1 MHQIR
6 FQCPSTICICCCDA
20 VTREE
25 DLICPHHGLI
35 HEKSNYII
43 DDAHQISSCSFRREC
58 NVNHN
63 LKSYMQS
70 SPPVLT
76 PPPPPPPCV
85 TCTKNTVLQSVKKS
99 KDEQTVYPVIAG
111 MAIGNPQYRC
121 TQNEALA
128 VASKCP
134 GLESIKP
141 VLERIYGNSRIGSRY
156 FAVPDFT
163 PARAAKGDPL
173 FYPADGSYQVCVLF
187 ECVCVAVFKK
197 KKIT

>member
-1 MHQIR
+1 MLR
-6 FQCPSTICICCCDA
+6 
-20 VTREE
+20 
-25 DLICPHHGLI
+25 
-35 HEKSNYII
+35 
-43 DDAHQISSCSFRREC
+43 
-58 NVNHN
+58 
-63 LKSYMQS
+63 
-70 SPPVLT
+70 
-76 PPPPPPPCV
+76 
-85 TCTKNTVLQSVKKS
+85 SVQKS

-121 TQNEALA
+121 TQNEALQ

-173 FYPADGSYQVCVLF
+173 FYPADGSYQVCAAADKRGEGAYVFLKDYLFGMTGIHVSLDSCVPRAWESSVWEGLPLYDAGVAKQTLEKHGPNFQVL
-187 ECVCVAVFKK
+187 
-197 KKIT
+197 